1 MGAALALAGGLL
13 LTQIVP
19 TDFFGNS
26 RNPWSLYDPARAKE
40 DMPPLA
46 GRDESQ
52 EKSFAGQIHTDVR
65 APDIYNPYEKYI
77 NDFQMLD
84 SEVYAK
90 RYQRNIYTLRSQE
103 PQWKLDVYFNSSL
116 NNFNNWV
123 SSEAPYSELSKFHQ
137 QRKDCENQ
145 WRPRSRV

>member
-1 MGAALALAGGLL
+1 MGACLVVLGGLL
-13 LTQIVP
+13 LTQVVP
-19 TDFFGNS
+19 TDFFGN
-26 RNPWSLYDPARAKE
+26 ARAKE

-65 APDIYNPYEKYI
+65 GPFGDNPYEKYI
-77 NDFQMLD
+77 NDFQMLQNP
-84 SEVYAK
+84 VYPK
-90 RYQRNIYTLRSQE
+90 RYQRNIYMLRSQE
-103 PQWKLDVYFNSSL
+103 PHWELDAYFNSSL

-123 SSEAPYSELSKFHQ
+123 SSEAPYAELSKFWD
-137 QRKDCENQ
+137 QRKINENQ